1 MIKKEIDIVIAA
13 IKDYVTELLN
23 SWSLT
28 KDEKTLV
35 GFESKHMPYT
45 KYSGNQSIDH
55 VLFRKF
61 LRHYDP
67 QNIEDGIVNT
77 VSELYGERIKELEV
91 ENEALRK
98 KVAELE
104 KISYAAL

>member
-1 MIKKEIDIVIAA
+1 MIKREIDIVIAA
-13 IKDYVTELLN
+13 IKDYVTEILN
-23 SWSLT
+23 SWSIT

-45 KYSGNQSIDH
+45 KYSGNQSVDH
-55 VLFRKF
+55 ILFRKF

-67 QNIEDGIVNT
+67 QNIEDSIAGNVIAIYK
-77 VSELYGERIKELEV
+77 EQIKELEA

-104 KISYAAL
+104 QLTYAAL